1 MSMSEPFEPQIER
14 HPADR
19 DEELDLHDGPEDC
32 PDTLSGHGAVD
43 DEGTLQ
49 RHESTKEIPFRR
61 PTPGDRLTP
70 EQLEA
75 ELDDE
80 VP

>member
-19 DEELDLHDGPEDC
+19 DEELDLHDDAGDGPDIL
-32 PDTLSGHGAVD
+32 PGNGAAD
-43 DEGTLQ
+43 NEGTLQ
-49 RHESTKEIPFRR
+49 EHEPTKDIPFRR
-61 PTPGDRLTP
+61 PTPGDHLTP

-75 ELDDE
+75 ELDD
-80 VP
+80 